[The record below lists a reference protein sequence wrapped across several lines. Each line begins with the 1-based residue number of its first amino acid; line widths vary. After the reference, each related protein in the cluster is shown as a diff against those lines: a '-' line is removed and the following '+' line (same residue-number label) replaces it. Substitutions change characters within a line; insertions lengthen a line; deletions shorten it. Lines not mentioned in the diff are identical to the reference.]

1 MALIALAAHHSDPE
15 AVRASAEAS
24 ARAATRVGWRV
35 LAVPLAC
42 NLASLMVLAI
52 GYGDRLPTAAAW
64 LAVGCVVA
72 ALVRTAITF
81 REVRAFNEVREQ
93 RSEERRVGEEG
104 RFRWSP
110 DH

>member
-52 GYGDRLPTAAAW
+52 GYGDRLPPAARW
-64 LAVGCVVA
+64 LALGSRVPAPGPP
-72 ALVRTAITF
+72 ALPVPR
-81 REVRAFNEVREQ
+81 VRASHRGRGNARCRELS
-93 RSEERRVGEEG
+93 RPPHRA
-104 RFRWSP
+104 
-110 DH
+110 